1 MWLHPIPQTMLLQ
14 RFSKRLQQ
22 SRPALKTTALCLVNT
37 LGLVAGVCLTLNSTA
52 LEAQATVQS
61 SVGRAIAFSC
71 RDSEATIRERG
82 TTFVRVDRA
91 RIYIGY
97 QQVSST
103 NKNPIMARFDGGRQ
117 VWCHANYEVTNDDST
132 GYGLLWDGEGVMY
145 AVFSSTGTQGE
156 SSQDFRRFATRGWLR
171 SYGSGGGAKAAVLAR
186 VNPAT
191 GNVSSATFLTAV
203 LGDGRANSLNVRA
216 LSWTGTRLVVT
227 ADAWFSPR
235 RANTQPMTCSGS
247 SPFNYQLRF
256 TPNLSTVGSASASG
270 CS

>member
-1 MWLHPIPQTMLLQ
+1 MNLREFSQPFQQATS
-14 RFSKRLQQ
+14 RFNTATFRLI
-22 SRPALKTTALCLVNT
+22 RV
-37 LGLVAGVCLTLNSTA
+37 LGLAAGVCLTLNSTA
-52 LEAQATVQS
+52 LEARATVQS
-61 SVGRAIAFSC
+61 NVGRAIAFSC

-82 TTFVRVDRA
+82 ATFVRVDRA

-103 NKNPIMARFDGGRQ
+103 NKNPIMARFDGGQ
-117 VWCHANYEVTNDDST
+117 QTWCRASYEVTNDDST

-156 SSQDFRRFATRGWLR
+156 VSQDFRRFATRGWLS

-203 LGDGRANSLNVRA
+203 LRDGRSNSLNVRA

-247 SPFNYQLRF
+247 SPFSYQLRF
-256 TPNLSTVGSASASG
+256 TPNLSTVGSASASR

>member
-1 MWLHPIPQTMLLQ
+1 M
-14 RFSKRLQQ
+14 FSKQFSKQFRQTTQLK
-22 SRPALKTTALCLVNT
+22 RLKTTAIRLVSA
-37 LGLVAGVCLTLNSTA
+37 LGLAAGVCLTLTSTA

-61 SVGRAIAFSC
+61 SVGRAVAFSC

-82 TTFVRVDRA
+82 ATFIRVDRA

-97 QQVSST
+97 QQATST
-103 NKNPIMARFDGGRQ
+103 NKNPTIARFDGGSQ
-117 VWCHANYEVTNDDST
+117 IWCKSNYEVTNDDST

-145 AVFSSTGTQGE
+145 AVFSTTGTQGE

-186 VNPAT
+186 INPAT
-191 GNVSSATFLTAV
+191 GNISSATFLTAV
-203 LGDGRANSLNVRA
+203 LSNGRTNSINVRA

-227 ADAWFSPR
+227 SDAWFSPR

-247 SPFNYQLRF
+247 SPFSYQLRF
-256 TPNLSTVGSASASG
+256 TPNLSTVGTASASR

>member
-1 MWLHPIPQTMLLQ
+1 MLLQ
-14 RFSKRLQQ
+14 QFSKKIQPTP
-22 SRPALKTTALCLVNT
+22 RPASVKTAVIRLISV
-37 LGLVAGVCLTLNSTA
+37 LGLAAGVCLTLNSTA
-52 LEAQATVQS
+52 LEAEATVQS
-61 SVGRAIAFSC
+61 NVGRAVAFSC

-82 TTFVRVDRA
+82 ATLVRVDRA

-97 QQVSST
+97 QQVTST
-103 NKNPIMARFDGGRQ
+103 NKNPIMARFDGGSQ
-117 VWCHANYEVTNDDST
+117 IWCKTNYEVTNDDST

-191 GNVSSATFLTAV
+191 GNISSATFLTAV
-203 LGDGRANSLNVRA
+203 QRDGRTNSLNVRA

-235 RANTQPMTCSGS
+235 RANTQRMTCSGS
-247 SPFNYQLRF
+247 SPFSYQLRF
-256 TPNLSTVGSASASG
+256 TPNLGTVGSASASR